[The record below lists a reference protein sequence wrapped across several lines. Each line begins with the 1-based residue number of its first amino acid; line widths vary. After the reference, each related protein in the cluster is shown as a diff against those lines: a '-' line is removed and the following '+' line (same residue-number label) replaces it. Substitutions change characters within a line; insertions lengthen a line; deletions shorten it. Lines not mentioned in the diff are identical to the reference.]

1 MKLREKLWDLLTPVL
16 IWTFMLLVAANAL
29 YACAHVASTASACEP
44 TAAQMTQLLTAASNP
59 DELVSLALIDAL
71 TFSECVIKKGADEFI
86 ASHQP
91 PAAAAADAGSVTAD
105 LAQSASVDAIR
116 LRNLMD
122 WRAEHP

>member
-1 MKLREKLWDLLTPVL
+1 MSKLESRV
-16 IWTFMLLVAANAL
+16 IGIIFVAFFAIVGGNAIL
-29 YACAHVASTASACEP
+29 ACAHVTGVVKPCEP
-44 TAAQMTQLLTAASNP
+44 TLAQETQLLTAASNP
-59 DELVSLALIDAL
+59 DELAALALIDAL
-71 TFSECVIKKGADEFI
+71 TFGECIIKQGADEFI

-91 PAAAAADAGSVTAD
+91 AAPSATDAGSMTAD